1 VFCFLGFV
9 MDRNPNH
16 FPTLLIVCML
26 MSILLY
32 VASNVVY
39 FIHKRTKS
47 SNARPS
53 VTNGGTLSPEGLNE
67 EEQQMTEYLRDQEDK

>member
-1 VFCFLGFV
+1 

-32 VASNVVY
+32 VASTVVY
-39 FIHKRTKS
+39 FLHERKNS
-47 SNARPS
+47 LNARAS
-53 VTNGGTLSPEGLNE
+53 ITNGAALSPDIFNE
-67 EEQQMTEYLRDQEDK
+67 EEQQMTEYLRDQENK

>member
-1 VFCFLGFV
+1 

-32 VASNVVY
+32 ILSNIVY
-39 FIHKRTKS
+39 FFHQRKHPV
-47 SNARPS
+47 NAQAS
-53 VTNGGTLSPEGLNE
+53 TTNDATAVSPEDFNDDEQNMAKYLKEQE
-67 EEQQMTEYLRDQEDK
+67 EI

>member
-1 VFCFLGFV
+1 

-32 VASNVVY
+32 ILSNFVY
-39 FIHKRTKS
+39 FFHQRKHPL
-47 SNARPS
+47 NAQAS
-53 VTNGGTLSPEGLNE
+53 TTNDAAVSPEDFNDDEQNMAKYLTEQE
-67 EEQQMTEYLRDQEDK
+67 EI